1 MEIDELERKFVKLLK
16 KWNMMVIVAED
27 IREAIDELAQ
37 EIQKMKTKLKKV
49 ERGDKDASQ
58 TCNRSS

>member
-1 MEIDELERKFVKLLK
+1 VEIDELERKFVKLLK

-37 EIQKMKTKLKKV
+37 EIQKMKVK

-58 TCNRSS
+58 TRNRSS

>member
-27 IREAIDELAQ
+27 VKEAIDELAQ
-37 EIQKMKTKLKKV
+37 EIQKMKQ
-49 ERGDKDASQ
+49 ERGDNNANN
-58 TCNRSS
+58 T

>member
-37 EIQKMKTKLKKV
+37 EIQEMKAKHKT
-49 ERGDKDASQ
+49 ERGDENASDSQ
-58 TCNRSS
+58 DNS

>member
-37 EIQKMKTKLKKV
+37 EIQKMKVKQKT
-49 ERGDKDASQ
+49 ERGDENASDSQ
-58 TCNRSS
+58 DSS